1 MRIGIPIA
9 QEIYWKTLL
18 LSKLV
23 KGEVLYLYLVVS
35 LDAISVAFI
44 QEDEKVQWPI
54 YNISK
59 RLLDAKTR
67 YGELEKLAY
76 ALVMASRKLRLYFQA
91 HSIEVPT
98 NFSLRQ
104 VLQEPE
110 ASGRILKWTIKLS

>member
-1 MRIGIPIA
+1 M
-9 QEIYWKTLL
+9 
-18 LSKLV
+18 
-23 KGEVLYLYLVVS
+23 LYLYLVVS

-54 YNISK
+54 YYISK